1 MRGPRNSRPARLSD
15 SRPSQGSGEPRVDN
29 AMEPPQPP
37 ARELASFLGRL
48 TLARRRALGRL
59 CACLVALAVAGA
71 LFSWHKERVRAY
83 VRGEIDLDG
92 APRYEPAHPVDRR
105 ALARIDLARVHGEL
119 IPAWTIATG
128 RATSPGRRALAERA
142 YEELAAEVAPD
153 ANLAE
158 LLASTHRA
166 LRDDPL
172 ENARRLDYL
181 LWAYNRY
188 LDEQEL
194 PWRLEASLSVG
205 EARAIFRTMTY
216 EVLADA
222 RTREGHRLRL
232 LRRADRTNTLEGW
245 LGHSQGGDEGA
256 LVLLARVLHFTIRH
270 VWPGLHPALDPRR
283 PEAERPWLGYVRGEV
298 RAALDAETYRLLSET
313 AVDQQTLIE
322 VAASIE
328 ARRACGSR
336 YRIRELPYNGL
347 SPRGLRSVRLAL
359 ERSAIEGGEE
369 CPEITLDEAARIVG
383 ASERLASTDGLA
395 EAVERLTM
403 VVARSVSVHELQHV
417 ADGDEIACPGCP
429 KWLEQGVARA
439 EVSAYLSALSTEGVG
454 YLALLQACAT
464 PRGEGLHGAAL
475 RAVLEAI
482 LPYGCEGPTRHDL
495 YGYAE
500 RIEARLFGKRG
511 DVTLPAELPERVALL
526 ARPAGR
532 PPSRPV
538 HRPLESGWGVAL
550 SARVDDQRERAQRS
564 HATPVP

>member
-1 MRGPRNSRPARLSD
+1 MSD
-15 SRPSQGSGEPRVDN
+15 WRPSQGSGEPRVDN

-37 ARELASFLGRL
+37 PRELASFLGRL

-59 CACLVALAVAGA
+59 AACLLAAIVACA
-71 LFSWHKERVRAY
+71 LFHWHKERVRAY
-83 VRGEIDLDG
+83 VRGETELDG
-92 APRYEPAHPVDRR
+92 TPRYEPPHPVDRR
-105 ALARIDLARVHGEL
+105 ALDGIDLARVHGQL

-142 YEELAAEVAPD
+142 FEELAEEVAPD
-153 ANLAE
+153 PNLAE
-158 LLASTHRA
+158 LLTSTHRA
-166 LRDDPL
+166 LREDPL

-188 LDEQEL
+188 LDEQRL

-205 EARAIFRTMTY
+205 ESRAIFRTMTY

-222 RTREGHRLRL
+222 RTPEGHRLRL

-245 LGHSQGGDEGA
+245 LGHARGGDEGA

-283 PEAERPWLGYVRGEV
+283 PDAERPWLGYVRGEV
-298 RAALDAETYRLLSET
+298 QAALDARTYRLLSET

-347 SPRGLRSVRLAL
+347 SPRGLRSVHLAL
-359 ERSAIEGGEE
+359 ERSELEGDD

-383 ASERLASTDGLA
+383 ASERLASTEGLA

-417 ADGDEIACPGCP
+417 ADGEEIACPGCP
-429 KWLEQGVARA
+429 KWLEPGVARA

-482 LPYGCEGPTRHDL
+482 LPYGCAGPTRHDL
-495 YGYAE
+495 YAYAE

-511 DVTLPAELPERVALL
+511 DLALPAALPERVALIAPSA
-526 ARPAGR
+526 ARPR
-532 PPSRPV
+532 PRPV

-550 SARVDDQRERAQRS
+550 SASVDDQRDRAQR
-564 HATPVP
+564 AQTTPVP